1 MKSHNYNIEKIKKH
15 WIAFLYFSIA
25 IFCWYYMPF
34 YNNIESSTL
43 PQNGQSIL
51 SSNTPQSNKEIQ
63 QSKQQQQ
70 KKQQQKQQKNK
81 LANKKQQQKQQ
92 KNNLANKEKNKN
104 NLAENN
110 FIERELESLFNNH
123 EENEWTAQGF
133 MNKEAENANTSKK
146 ISKNYYQFQ
155 QKMNKFIEQTPINQN
170 QQKKLHNYFLLVPP
184 YKNTIYK

>member
-1 MKSHNYNIEKIKKH
+1 MKSHKYNIEKIKKH
-15 WIAFLYFSIA
+15 WITFLYFSIA
-25 IFCWYYMPF
+25 IFCWYYVPF
-34 YNNIESSTL
+34 YNNIESSKL
-43 PQNGQSIL
+43 PQNAQSIL
-51 SSNTPQSNKEIQ
+51 SSNSPQSNKKIQ
-63 QSKQQQQ
+63 QQQQ
-70 KKQQQKQQKNK
+70 KKQQT
-81 LANKKQQQKQQ
+81 KQQ
-92 KNNLANKEKNKN
+92 KNNLAEKKKKQQPKQQKNNLAEKEKNKK

-155 QKMNKFIEQTPINQN
+155 QKMNKFIEQMPINQN

-184 YKNTIYK
+184 YKNTNYK